1 MKYDIARSTASIYA
15 RGDFVTLDFK
25 AITFHASIWTMPHG
39 MNQKGCFM
47 SSACMHAR
55 THVKGP

>member
-15 RGDFVTLDFK
+15 RGDFFTINFK

-39 MNQKGCFM
+39 MNQKGAVH
-47 SSACMHAR
+47 ACMHAR